1 MSVTLLLQPPL
12 LCFPIAAPLLKA
24 LLQLLQVPVPP
35 DQHCTHLRKSVMFQ
49 HITTAEDGMLACQ
62 CSKRKHEWEGRT
74 CVQPAAS
81 GVPALALAAT
91 ERAASASSFQA
102 TTLAWRQ
109 QRAARRQATSC
120 FHLASAACRAACP
133 TCRPVSASAQ
143 ETMLL
148 LQMILLQHLF
158 LLDSEVGR
166 QQPPGWADPRCDL
179 DAVLQTPQAQLS
191 TA

>member
-35 DQHCTHLRKSVMFQ
+35 DRHCTHMRKSVMFQ
-49 HITTAEDGMLACQ
+49 HITRAEDCMLACQ

-91 ERAASASSFQA
+91 ERAASASSFQV

-109 QRAARRQATSC
+109 QGAARRQAASC
-120 FHLASAACRAACP
+120 FHPVLAGFHAVCP
-133 TCRPVSASAQ
+133 TCRFVSAWARKELLQ
-143 ETMLL
+143 QTGLLRHLL
-148 LQMILLQHLF
+148 LLNSQ
-158 LLDSEVGR
+158 VGR
-166 QQPPGWADPRCDL
+166 QQPPGWTDPRYDS
-179 DAVLQTPQAQLS
+179 DAVLHTLQAHLS